1 MPLTPFPRPR
11 TERELSALGTPFRV
25 YNEVPTPCEQ
35 FSCFN
40 FVHRIMS
47 EFSIWRVD
55 NVIASFC
62 AHSSVEQPT
71 RTEALD
77 LHHVLLRNPNCY
89 IVKDLNADSSI
100 QNDQSS
106 DQLTHHKSMSG
117 WDVLRTMSRPSNY
130 CMSTPHFERIWW
142 DKGNDTKKPFSI
154 WRPLPLFGFASV
166 GDCISEG

>member
-1 MPLTPFPRPR
+1 MKYQHHVN
-11 TERELSALGTPFRV
+11 G
-25 YNEVPTPCEQ
+25 C
-35 FSCFN
+35 SCFN
-40 FVHRIMS
+40 FVHRIIS

-62 AHSSVEQPT
+62 AHNSIEQPT
-71 RTEALD
+71 KTEALN

-89 IVKDLNADSSI
+89 IVKDLSADSSI

-106 DQLTHHKSMSG
+106 DQLNHRKSLSG
-117 WDVLRTMSRPSNY
+117 WDVLRTLSRPSNY

-154 WRPLPLFGFASV
+154 WRPLPRFGFASV
-166 GDCISEG
+166 GDCITEG